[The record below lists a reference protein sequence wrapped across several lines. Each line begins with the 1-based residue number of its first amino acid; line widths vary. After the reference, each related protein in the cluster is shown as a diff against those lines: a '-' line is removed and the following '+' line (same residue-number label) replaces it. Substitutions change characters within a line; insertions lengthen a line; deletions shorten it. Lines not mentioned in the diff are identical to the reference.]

1 MTKFKTCMNFL
12 NSNFK
17 TIVNLYN
24 SINSV
29 IQNDYYYRLKFI
41 QVINLSLL
49 AIGYFILSLII
60 SNDLKLILF
69 PFIVILILLSVR
81 VNEYLTYKKQISIL
95 KGEPFKIMK
104 LDELSSFIKKDELFI
119 GDGFIWQKHDTKKC
133 LDLIEQYKKETFLN
147 PSPKVKGLRF
157 MQTLSPNVELFVPI
171 KFFEGHTLITGTTGA
186 GKTRLFDLLIAQAI
200 MRNESVIIL
209 DPKGDKDLCEHARAV
224 ADKFDKKLFKYFH
237 PGFPKESIKINP
249 LYNYNRATE
258 LSSRIAAL
266 IPTAKGT
273 NDPFKSFAQLALNTV
288 IQALI
293 YCRIRPTLRIIR
305 YYIDSRLYELA
316 FLTFKSF
323 FDENLPKKYEE
334 EWEALQKTVSNAPG
348 TLLNR
353 YNQLYKKAI
362 KTQKS
367 SNEIESLFILA
378 KHDSAHYGKMIGSLI
393 SVLDALTIGEL
404 GDLLSP
410 SGEVLYDVNEL
421 DFERL
426 IDKKC
431 IVYVGLDSLTDN
443 LVGSSLGSLFL
454 ADLTSVAGS
463 RYNYSYNITPVN
475 LYVDESAEV
484 VSDELIQL
492 LNKGRGAGFRLTIA
506 TQTIADFEARLGSKA
521 KASQVLGNLN
531 NLISLRIID
540 NDTKE
545 YISNL
550 LPKIRVNMH
559 SRSSSQSQSSKNLLE
574 VKSDVSDTVS
584 EEEISIFPPQLLS
597 ELPDLEFVAKIG
609 GSTVYK
615 GKLPLIVS

>member
-1 MTKFKTCMNFL
+1 
-12 NSNFK
+12 
-17 TIVNLYN
+17 
-24 SINSV
+24 
-29 IQNDYYYRLKFI
+29 
-41 QVINLSLL
+41 
-49 AIGYFILSLII
+49 
-60 SNDLKLILF
+60 
-69 PFIVILILLSVR
+69 
-81 VNEYLTYKKQISIL
+81 
-95 KGEPFKIMK
+95 
-104 LDELSSFIKKDELFI
+104 
-119 GDGFIWQKHDTKKC
+119 
-133 LDLIEQYKKETFLN
+133 
-147 PSPKVKGLRF
+147 
-157 MQTLSPNVELFVPI
+157 
-171 KFFEGHTLITGTTGA
+171 
-186 GKTRLFDLLIAQAI
+186 
-200 MRNESVIIL
+200 
-209 DPKGDKDLCEHARAV
+209 
-224 ADKFDKKLFKYFH
+224 
-237 PGFPKESIKINP
+237 
-249 LYNYNRATE
+249 
-258 LSSRIAAL
+258 
-266 IPTAKGT
+266 
-273 NDPFKSFAQLALNTV
+273 
-288 IQALI
+288 
-293 YCRIRPTLRIIR
+293 
-305 YYIDSRLYELA
+305 
-316 FLTFKSF
+316 
-323 FDENLPKKYEE
+323 
-334 EWEALQKTVSNAPG
+334 
-348 TLLNR
+348 
-353 YNQLYKKAI
+353 
-362 KTQKS
+362 
-367 SNEIESLFILA
+367 
-378 KHDSAHYGKMIGSLI
+378 MIGSLI

-410 SGEVLYDVNEL
+410 SGEVLYDVNEW

-463 RYNYSYNITPVN
+463 RYNYSDNITPVN

-550 LPKIRVNMH
+550 LPKIRVNMY